1 MFTLI
6 IIMMLATKYNIQLH
20 VNVKKP
26 SLNSLLKGNILNK
39 KLTLNFKKLIIN

>member
-6 IIMMLATKYNIQLH
+6 NIMMLATKYNIQL
-20 VNVKKP
+20 NVKKP

-39 KLTLNFKKLIIN
+39 KTNSQLLKN